1 MSANPG
7 NAMAAAVDAQV
18 AKFRTLQEDIQKLR
32 SDHQTLL
39 GQQNE
44 NDMVKQELDLLDDT
58 STVHKMVGPVL
69 MTIDLDEAKQV
80 VEKRLEFISG
90 EISKIEGKLKER
102 EEDAQRTAEKIQQ
115 MQSEMQAAAAAAA
128 RQIAQQG

>member
-1 MSANPG
+1 
-7 NAMAAAVDAQV
+7 MAAAVDAQV